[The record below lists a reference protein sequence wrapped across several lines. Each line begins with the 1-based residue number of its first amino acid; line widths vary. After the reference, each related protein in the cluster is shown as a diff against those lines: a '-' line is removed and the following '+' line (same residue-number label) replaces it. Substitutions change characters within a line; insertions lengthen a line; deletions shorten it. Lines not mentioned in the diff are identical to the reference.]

1 MVVTNVSYVS
11 EAVFVTGGRRLAA
24 AAVVAALT
32 AVGLVVAAMP
42 SRGAARSVNEVYR
55 VPPNGVFTVLGHG
68 WGHGHGMSQY
78 GAYGAAK
85 VRGLDYRQILD
96 FYYPRTDLVGQ
107 PLATTVRVLLHAA
120 SDDRLGVA
128 PRQGLTASTSV
139 DGVPDCA
146 LPESLVADGPAVTAW
161 RARVVSTPDGRRLRL
176 QATTDDGKTWAH
188 PRAKDCD
195 QAWTRPLDGSITFD
209 G

>member
-85 VRGLDYRQILD
+85 VRGLDYRQILA

-107 PLATTVRVLLHAA
+107 PLSTTVRVLLHAA
-120 SDDRLGVA
+120 PDDRRTGA
-128 PRQGLTASTSV
+128 PRGSGLTVTTSAA
-139 DGVPDCA
+139 GVPACT
-146 LPESLVADGPAVTAW
+146 LPTSLRPDGPAVTDW
-161 RARVVSTPDGRRLRL
+161 RAKVV
-176 QATTDDGKTWAH
+176 ATAD
-188 PRAKDCD
+188 
-195 QAWTRPLDGSITFD
+195 
-209 G
+209 